1 MATINILF
9 ILSEYSIFHPL
20 TDIHLEARHPSRG
33 PDAWMCSSG
42 KGSVLAG
49 EVTSACCRNANLEHN
64 LCSQSFSPAV
74 KTRFHWLLLAYMQA
88 MFDEILQY
96 LESLFRHGK
105 WDASQFLFAS
115 LLQFLGTLL
124 FLLRILLVCKCKLYT
139 GPIHNNNIVSNF
151 ANHRFTCL
159 VDGCKKIRL

>member
-49 EVTSACCRNANLEHN
+49 EVTSACCRSANLEHN
-64 LCSQSFSPAV
+64 LCSQSCSPAV
-74 KTRFHWLLLAYMQA
+74 KTRFHRLLLAYMHMQA
-88 MFDEILQY
+88 MFDEVVQH
-96 LESLFRHGK
+96 LESLFRPHK
-105 WDASQFLFAS
+105 IREMRCVSV
-115 LLQFLGTLL
+115 
-124 FLLRILLVCKCKLYT
+124 LVCFLASIF
-139 GPIHNNNIVSNF
+139 GHPPVLALNP
-151 ANHRFTCL
+151 L
-159 VDGCKKIRL
+159 GL